1 MKLQMTLIAALLLP
15 ALAQANSPELTA
27 LKNQNSALGMK
38 LDTCLIS
45 VRTVFVQ
52 LRAQMPM
59 TEAAELEKCVTSGKE
74 SIKSAHAEVK
84 SAFKKKRVP
93 DELTDWRLE
102 WMATFD
108 AAVLQS
114 GDREG
119 AYMARVKEA
128 RSKVERATN
137 KVEIVLE

>member
-1 MKLQMTLIAALLLP
+1 MKLRMTLIAALLLP
-15 ALAQANSPELTA
+15 ALAQANSAELTA
-27 LKNQNSALGMK
+27 LKNQNSLLSMR

-52 LRAQMPM
+52 LRSKMPM
-59 TEAAELEKCVTSGKE
+59 TEADELEKCVTNGKE
-74 SIKSAHAEVK
+74 LIKSAHAEVK
-84 SAFKKKRVP
+84 SSFKKKRLP

-108 AAVLQS
+108 AAVLQP

-128 RSKVERATN
+128 RSKVERVTN
-137 KVEIVLE
+137 KLEIVLE